1 VDREGTHRQNDGQ
14 SRQSRPG
21 GPLGFVELDRLF
33 SQAEAQIDLLRRC
46 QPQNGPAA
54 CARWLE
60 AFERGQRGG
69 FAWQHAR
76 PPVLDTLKRA
86 LDEAQRRL
94 LHAGGLARLYAER
107 AEELLLEAE
116 LAECVGDV
124 RFFALAR
131 RRYPIGAAEEWTEA
145 RRLAETWARE
155 TPEPEIGPRQLSHDR
170 ASPDS
175 LVSVVT
181 RELARRRMNVRV
193 EVVTSLGSRAA
204 TGDGV
209 IFVRTGV
216 LLAAREAQRI
226 ALHEILGHALPRVR
240 ARMQQLGL
248 FRVGSA
254 RGTDD
259 EEGRALC
266 LEQQLDLMD
275 QGRRI
280 ELGRRHLAALAVAEG
295 ASATECVRLLSGC
308 GATPVEAAATYT
320 RVARGGGLCRELVY
334 LPAWLRLARASA
346 LDSELMSWLSHGRVS
361 LAVARSLRDLG
372 ITPVTSPLPAAT
384 SRK

>member
-1 VDREGTHRQNDGQ
+1 M
-14 SRQSRPG
+14 
-21 GPLGFVELDRLF
+21 GPLGFVEIEGLF
-33 SQAEAQIDLLRRC
+33 SRAETQIDLLGRC
-46 QPQNGPAA
+46 QPRNGPAA
-54 CARWLE
+54 CERWLS
-60 AFERGQRGG
+60 AFGRGEQAG

-76 PPVLDTLKRA
+76 PPVLDALKRA
-86 LDEAQRRL
+86 LDEVQSRL
-94 LHAGGLARLYAER
+94 LGAGPLALLYAER
-107 AEELLLEAE
+107 AEELKLEAE

-131 RRYPIGAAEEWTEA
+131 RRYPIGTADEWSEA
-145 RRLAETWARE
+145 RRLAETWARQP
-155 TPEPEIGPRQLSHDR
+155 PELQTEPCHLSHDR

-209 IFVRTGV
+209 IFIRAGE
-216 LLAAREAQRI
+216 LFDARETQRI
-226 ALHEILGHALPRVR
+226 AQHEILGHALPRIQ
-240 ARMQQLGL
+240 ARVQQLGL

-266 LEQQLDLMD
+266 LEEQLHLMD

-295 ASATECVRLLSGC
+295 ASAPECVQLLSSC
-308 GATPVEAAATYT
+308 GASPAEAVKTYT

-334 LPAWLRLARASA
+334 LPASLRVARACA
-346 LDSELMSWLSHGRVS
+346 LDTELMRWLSHGRVS
-361 LAVARSLRDLG
+361 LAAARTLRKLG
-372 ITPVTSPLPAAT
+372 VTPVTASWLPAPFT
-384 SRK
+384 